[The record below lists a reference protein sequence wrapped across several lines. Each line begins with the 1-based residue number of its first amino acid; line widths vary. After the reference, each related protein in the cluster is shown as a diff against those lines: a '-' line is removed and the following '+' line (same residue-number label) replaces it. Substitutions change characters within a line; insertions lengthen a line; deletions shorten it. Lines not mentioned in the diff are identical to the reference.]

1 MYADIDSMMNK
12 NIIAP
17 LPGTIVEILVQPGD
31 DVKDGQAVV
40 ILEAMKMEN
49 EIQAECSGRV
59 VSVNVAEGD
68 KVRIG
73 LELIKIE

>member
-1 MYADIDSMMNK
+1 MNK

-31 DVKDGQAVV
+31 CVEEGQAVV

-49 EIQAECSGRV
+49 EILAECSGRV
-59 VSVNVAEGD
+59 VLVNVSEDDRVAAGA
-68 KVRIG
+68 VI
-73 LELIKIE
+73 ITIE

>member
-1 MYADIDSMMNK
+1 MNK

-17 LPGTIVEILVQPGD
+17 LPGTIIEILVQPGD
-31 DVKDGQAVV
+31 MVAEGQAVA

-49 EIQAECSGRV
+49 EILAEYSGRV

-68 KVRIG
+68 RVSAG
-73 LELIKIE
+73 TELITLE

>member
-68 KVRIG
+68 KVSIG
-73 LELIKIE
+73 LELITIE